1 MKMESASSL
10 PRDLHYTSGTET
22 TATFSR
28 ARKYT
33 KLAALIVEAIP
44 NTSCA
49 TTREGWK
56 GNQPGTPRLCFE
68 LSSMSSILEC
78 ITDSKCRIHET
89 RRMERID
96 DIADN
101 HQLLLRNAQ
110 PLLKNVDQNTSYA
123 LSRNIQQIGVAL
135 CTRPFCRDATDLR

>member
-1 MKMESASSL
+1 MKMDSASSL
-10 PRDLHYTSGTET
+10 PRDLHYTSGMET

-49 TTREGWK
+49 TTLEGWK
-56 GNQPGTPRLCFE
+56 GNPPGTPRLCFE
-68 LSSMSSILEC
+68 LSSMSSILDYL
-78 ITDSKCRIHET
+78 TDNIYEIHET

-96 DIADN
+96 DVADN
-101 HQLLLRNAQ
+101 HQLLLRNVQ
-110 PLLKNVDQNTSYA
+110 PLLEDVD
-123 LSRNIQQIGVAL
+123 
-135 CTRPFCRDATDLR
+135 

>member
-1 MKMESASSL
+1 MKIDSASSL
-10 PRDLHYTSGTET
+10 PRDLHYTSGMET

-49 TTREGWK
+49 TTHEGWK
-56 GNQPGTPRLCFE
+56 GHSPGTPRLCFE

-78 ITDSKCRIHET
+78 ITDNICGIHET

-101 HQLLLRNAQ
+101 HQFLLGDMQ
-110 PLLKNVDQNTSYA
+110 PLLEDVD
-123 LSRNIQQIGVAL
+123 
-135 CTRPFCRDATDLR
+135 